1 MYLKLLLSSSSSSHE
16 RSVCFFFSRSQ
27 KYLFV
32 LLVWNLF
39 VFYPDFLL
47 FASRTRDFPPQV
59 PKFSLYLSAGF
70 CTVPYN
76 NFTRIVCATQS
87 SRSPHSISEHTFAS
101 QSINSLHT
109 YVCVDRYLFAHRSLK
124 RFFSRLDYYRFLE
137 QRFNESRIFT
147 RKKRR

>member
-39 VFYPDFLL
+39 VFYPDFLREHAI
-47 FASRTRDFPPQV
+47 FHRKSRSFRFICRCR
-59 PKFSLYLSAGF
+59 F
-70 CTVPYN
+70 CTVPPYN

-101 QSINSLHT
+101 QSINSFHT

-124 RFFSRLDYYRFLE
+124 RFFSRLD
-137 QRFNESRIFT
+137 
-147 RKKRR
+147 

>member
-1 MYLKLLLSSSSSSHE
+1 MHVFKVIIIIIIIISREVCLLLFFALSKISLRLARVEFVCILSGFFAFCLENTRFSTASLE
-16 RSVCFFFSRSQ
+16 VFALSVCR
-27 KYLFV
+27 
-32 LLVWNLF
+32 
-39 VFYPDFLL
+39 
-47 FASRTRDFPPQV
+47 
-59 PKFSLYLSAGF
+59 F

-124 RFFSRLDYYRFLE
+124 RFFSRLD
-137 QRFNESRIFT
+137 
-147 RKKRR
+147 